1 VLSFRRLVWFP
12 FLLGADPAF
21 AHAPIPGIKGFY
33 TGLIHPFSTP
43 AQALLILGLGLLI
56 GGLAV
61 EKIRWNWGTFSVS
74 LLAGLIAGS
83 NSLEVDAMMFASA
96 FAACSV
102 AALFPGRLM
111 QVAIVLSAIGGFLT
125 GSASIP
131 EDGEM
136 QDRIITISGSIV
148 GASIGLLYIFG
159 LILVIRERYT
169 WPWVGTALRVVAAW
183 LGAIALLMLALES
196 VGNGTPA

>member
-1 VLSFRRLVWFP
+1 MNLFRRLAWLP

-43 AQALLILGLGLLI
+43 SQALLMLGVGLLI

-74 LLAGLIAGS
+74 LLAGLFAGS
-83 NSLEVDAMMFASA
+83 NSLQPDAMMFASA

-111 QVAIVLSAIGGFLT
+111 PIAIALSAIGGFLI
-125 GSASIP
+125 GSVSIP
-131 EDGEM
+131 DDGEM
-136 QDRIITISGSIV
+136 RDRIFTMSGSIV
-148 GASIGLLYIFG
+148 GASVGLLFIFG

-169 WPWVGTALRVVAAW
+169 WPWIGTALRVVAAW

-196 VGNGTPA
+196 VQNGTPA